1 MLETEEKIL
10 TRECLQMA
18 LDAGASKA
26 RASLS
31 KNVMNIVS
39 TLDGEVD
46 KITSCLDRSI
56 SLNLFVDGR
65 YGTFSTNKLGR
76 DSLREFS
83 LKAVGTTRMLAE
95 DAFRALPSPERTAKD
110 AAGGNELGICDPEWN
125 SVTPEQR
132 IAFALENSVRRAAGS
147 CCSVSLPP
155 RARLTQKTSTE
166 QHVPSA
172 TGQIVQE
179 KGWEL
184 VSEEGEYS
192 DSEYWNYVV
201 DTQGTEVLH
210 AETSFEFFTEL
221 TIQDSRGRKY
231 SGGWWEA
238 APLLKDF
245 HPEKVAPAAL
255 EEAVMQI
262 GPRRCRS
269 GKYRAVI
276 DSEVSQKVL
285 NPILNALNAF
295 NIQQKNSFLTDALG
309 KQVFPAGLDI
319 MDMPRIPGEACGRM
333 FDSEGVATSNHYIV
347 KDGVV
352 QEYFVNTYM
361 ANKLGIAPTIE
372 DATRP
377 VILPFLAGSATP
389 NRCRQSRHPSQ
400 PAGWVPPSNGAQ
412 GGTPPRMALPANKND
427 IMAYFGEGIYI
438 TDFCGGNSNP
448 ATGDFSYAIQGYRFK
463 DGKIVHPVREML
475 ITGNI
480 VDLWSR
486 LLAAGSDARRCRVK
500 LTPTLAFDAV
510 DFSG

>member
-1 MLETEEKIL
+1 MLENDEKIL
-10 TRECLQMA
+10 TQECLKMA
-18 LDAGASKA
+18 LEAGASKV

-31 KNVMNIVS
+31 KNTMNIVA

-46 KITSCLDRSI
+46 KVTACLDRSI
-56 SLNLFVDGR
+56 TLNLFVDGR
-65 YGTFSTNKLGR
+65 YGTFSTNKL
-76 DSLREFS
+76 DTASLRSFIGR
-83 LKAVGTTRMLAE
+83 AVETTRMLAP
-95 DAFRALPSPERTAKD
+95 DPCRDLPAPSRTAKD
-110 AAGGNELGICDPEWN
+110 AVSGNELGICDPAWR

-132 IAFALENSVRRAAGS
+132 IAFALNNSVGVVAPSRYRHAQGSLKKLRRSNTSDAVCGS
-147 CCSVSLPP
+147 NWKL
-155 RARLTQKTSTE
+155 
-166 QHVPSA
+166 
-172 TGQIVQE
+172 I
-179 KGWEL
+179 
-184 VSEEGEYS
+184 SEEGEYS

-262 GPRRCRS
+262 GPKRCRS

-319 MDMPRIPGEACGRM
+319 MDMPRIPGEACGKM
-333 FDSEGVATSNHYIV
+333 FDSEGVATANHYIV

-361 ANKLGIAPTIE
+361 ANKLGVTPTIE
-372 DATRP
+372 DAMRP
-377 VILPFLAGSATP
+377 VI
-389 NRCRQSRHPSQ
+389 CRFGNGVSRQ
-400 PAGWVPPSNGAQ
+400 
-412 GGTPPRMALPANKND
+412 D
-427 IMAYFGEGIYI
+427 IMKTCGDGILI

-486 LLAAGSDARRCRVK
+486 LLAAGDDARRCRAK
-500 LTPTLAFDAV
+500 LTPTLAFDQV

>member
-1 MLETEEKIL
+1 MLTAEEKKI
-10 TRECLQMA
+10 TRASLEMA
-18 LDAGASKA
+18 LEAGASKA

-31 KNVMNIVS
+31 KNTMSIVA

-46 KITSCLDRSI
+46 KVTGCLDRSI

-65 YGTFSTNKLGR
+65 YGTFSTNKL
-76 DSLREFS
+76 DEESLRAFIG
-83 LKAVGTTRMLAE
+83 KAVDTTRMLAA
-95 DAFRALPSPERTAKD
+95 DACRDLPDPARTAKD
-110 AAGGNELGICDPEWN
+110 ASEGDELGICDPAWN

-132 IAFALENSVRRAAGS
+132 IAYALENSASAGMPGRS
-147 CCSVSLPP
+147 CSSGSP
-155 RARLTQKTSTE
+155 
-166 QHVPSA
+166 
-172 TGQIVQE
+172 
-179 KGWEL
+179 KGWKL

-192 DSEYWNYVV
+192 DSQYFNYVV
-201 DTQGTEVLH
+201 DTQGLEVLH
-210 AETSFEFFTEL
+210 SETSFEFFTEL

-238 APLLKDF
+238 APLLRDF

-255 EEAVMQI
+255 QEAVMQI
-262 GPRRCRS
+262 GPKSCPG

-276 DSEVSQKVL
+276 DSEVSQKLL

-295 NIQQKNSFLTDALG
+295 SIQQKNSFLDGTIG
-309 KQVFPAGLDI
+309 KQIFPAGFNL
-319 MDMPRIPGEACGRM
+319 MDMPRIPGEACGKM
-333 FDSEGVATSNHYIV
+333 FDSEGVATTNHFII

-361 ANKLGIAPTIE
+361 AAKLGIAPTVE

-377 VILPFLAGSATP
+377 YIPPFISGK
-389 NRCRQSRHPSQ
+389 QD
-400 PAGWVPPSNGAQ
+400 GIVPPTLRNEI
-412 GGTPPRMALPANKND
+412 MALCGD
-427 IMAYFGEGIYI
+427 GILI

-463 DGKIVHPVREML
+463 EGKIVHPVREML

-480 VDLWSR
+480 VTLWSN
-486 LLAAGSDARRCRVK
+486 LIAAGDDARRCRAK
-500 LTPTLAFDAV
+500 LTPTLAFDNV

>member
-1 MLETEEKIL
+1 MLEKEEKLL
-10 TRECLQMA
+10 TEKCLQMA
-18 LDAGASKA
+18 ADAGADKA

-31 KNVMNIVS
+31 KNVMSIVS

-46 KITSCLDRSI
+46 KVTSCLDRSI
-56 SLNLFVDGR
+56 TLNLFVDGR
-65 YGTFSTNKLGR
+65 YGTFSTNKLDA
-76 DSLREFS
+76 DSLRSFIGR
-83 LKAVGTTRMLAE
+83 AVETTRMLAP
-95 DAFRALPSPERTAKD
+95 DPCRDLPSPSRTAKD
-110 AAGGNELGICDPEWN
+110 AVSGNELGICDPAWN
-125 SVTPEQR
+125 TVTPEQR
-132 IAFALENSVRRAAGS
+132 IAFALENSVNMAAGS

-172 TGQIVQE
+172 SGQIVKE
-179 KGWEL
+179 KGWKL

-192 DSEYWNYVV
+192 DSEYWNFVV
-201 DTQGTEVLH
+201 DSQGTKVLH
-210 AETSFEFFTEL
+210 SETSFEYFTEL

-238 APLLKDF
+238 SPLLKDF
-245 HPEKVAPAAL
+245 HPERVAPAAL

-262 GPRRCRS
+262 GPKRCRS

-319 MDMPRIPGEACGRM
+319 MDIPRTPGEACGKM

-352 QEYFVNTYM
+352 QEFFVNTYM
-361 ANKLGIAPTIE
+361 ANKLGVAPTIE

-377 VILPFLAGSATP
+377 FVPRFGSAGTA
-389 NRCRQSRHPSQ
+389 RQ
-400 PAGWVPPSNGAQ
+400 
-412 GGTPPRMALPANKND
+412 D
-427 IMAYFGEGIYI
+427 IMAFCGDGILI

-480 VDLWSR
+480 VNLWSR
-486 LLAAGSDARRCRVK
+486 LLAAGSDARRCRAK

>member
-1 MLETEEKIL
+1 MLEKEEKQL
-10 TRECLQMA
+10 TRDCLAMA
-18 LDAGASKA
+18 LEAGAEKA

-31 KNVMNIVS
+31 KNTMNIVA

-46 KITSCLDRSI
+46 KVTSCLDRSI
-56 SLNLFVDGR
+56 SLNLYVDGR
-65 YGTFSTNKLGR
+65 YGTFSTNKLDR
-76 DSLREFS
+76 ESLRAFIC
-83 LKAVGTTRMLAE
+83 KAVGTTRMLAA
-95 DAFRALPSPERTAKD
+95 DACRDLPDSARTAKD
-110 AAGGNELGICDPEWN
+110 ASKGNELGICDSAWS
-125 SVTPEQR
+125 SVTPDQR
-132 IAFALENSVRRAAGS
+132 IAFALENCAHRWLADGRVAPAKFFEQAPCVAVARRNNN
-147 CCSVSLPP
+147 SVS
-155 RARLTQKTSTE
+155 RAQ
-166 QHVPSA
+166 
-172 TGQIVQE
+172 
-179 KGWEL
+179 GWKL
-184 VSEEGEYS
+184 ISEEGEYS
-192 DSEYWNYVV
+192 DSEYFNYVV
-201 DTQGTEVLH
+201 DTRGLEVLH
-210 AETSFEFFTEL
+210 SETSFEFFTEL
-221 TIQDSRGRKY
+221 TIQDTRGRKY

-262 GPRRCRS
+262 GPKACPS

-285 NPILNALNAF
+285 NPILGALNAF

-309 KQVFPAGLDI
+309 KLLFPEGLDI
-319 MDMPRIPGEACGRM
+319 MDMPRIPGEACGKM

-377 VILPFLAGSATP
+377 YIPVFMREGFRTGDGSAFIP
-389 NRCRQSRHPSQ
+389 AEADRQCLMS
-400 PAGWVPPSNGAQ
+400 ACG
-412 GGTPPRMALPANKND
+412 D
-427 IMAYFGEGIYI
+427 GILI

-448 ATGDFSYAIQGYRFK
+448 ATGDFSYAIQGYRFEN
-463 DGKIVHPVREML
+463 GRIVHPVREML

-480 VDLWSR
+480 LTLWSE
-486 LLAAGSDARRCRVK
+486 LLAAGADARRCRAK
-500 LTPTLAFDAV
+500 LTPTLAFDNV

>member
-1 MLETEEKIL
+1 MLEKDEKIL
-10 TRECLQMA
+10 TRECLKMA
-18 LDAGASKA
+18 LEAGASKA

-31 KNVMNIVS
+31 KNTMNIVA

-46 KITSCLDRSI
+46 KITACLDRSI
-56 SLNLFVDGR
+56 TVNLFVDGR
-65 YGTFSTNKLGR
+65 YGTFSTNKLDA
-76 DSLREFS
+76 DSLRSFIVR
-83 LKAVGTTRMLAE
+83 AVETTRMLAP
-95 DAFRALPSPERTAKD
+95 DPCRDLPEPSRTAKD
-110 AAGGNELGICDPEWN
+110 AVVGSELGICDPAWR

-132 IAFALENSVRRAAGS
+132 IAFALDNCCGRS
-147 CCSVSLPP
+147 CSSASLPP
-155 RARLTQKTSTE
+155 RTRPAQKTSSE
-166 QHVPSA
+166 EHVLP
-172 TGQIVQE
+172 QPKNNWKLI
-179 KGWEL
+179 
-184 VSEEGEYS
+184 SEEGEYS

-295 NIQQKNSFLTDALG
+295 NIQQKNSFLTDAIG

-319 MDMPRIPGEACGRM
+319 MDMPRIPGEACGKM
-333 FDSEGVATSNHYIV
+333 FDSEGVATANHYIV

-352 QEYFVNTYM
+352 QEFFVNTYM
-361 ANKLGIAPTIE
+361 ANKLGVAPTIE
-372 DATRP
+372 DAMRP
-377 VILPFLAGSATP
+377 VI
-389 NRCRQSRHPSQ
+389 CRFGNGVSRQ
-400 PAGWVPPSNGAQ
+400 
-412 GGTPPRMALPANKND
+412 D
-427 IMAYFGEGIYI
+427 IMKTCGDGILI

-486 LLAAGSDARRCRVK
+486 LLAAGDDARRCRAK
-500 LTPTLAFDAV
+500 LTPTLAFDQV

>member
-1 MLETEEKIL
+1 MLETEERIL
-10 TRECLQMA
+10 TRDCLQMA

-31 KNVMNIVS
+31 KNTMNIVA

-56 SLNLFVDGR
+56 TLNLFVDGR
-65 YGTFSTNKLGR
+65 YGTFSTNKLDSGALRGFIGR
-76 DSLREFS
+76 
-83 LKAVGTTRMLAE
+83 AVETTRMLAP
-95 DAFRALPSPERTAKD
+95 DTCRDLPAAERTAKD
-110 AAGGNELGICDPEWN
+110 AVSGNELGICDPTW
-125 SVTPEQR
+125 SSLTPEQR
-132 IAFALENSVRRAAGS
+132 IAFALDNSVRRAD
-147 CCSVSLPP
+147 
-155 RARLTQKTSTE
+155 
-166 QHVPSA
+166 
-172 TGQIVQE
+172 GQISQE
-179 KGWEL
+179 RGWHL

-192 DSEYWNYVV
+192 DSEYWNYVT
-201 DTQGTEVLH
+201 DSQGTEVLH

-255 EEAVMQI
+255 DEAVMQI
-262 GPRRCRS
+262 GPKRCRS

-295 NIQQKNSFLTDALG
+295 NIQQKNSFLTEALG
-309 KQVFPAGLDI
+309 KQIFPAGLDI
-319 MDMPRIPGEACGRM
+319 MDMPRIPGEACGKM

-352 QEYFVNTYM
+352 QEFFVNTYM
-361 ANKLGIAPTIE
+361 ANKLGTAPTVE

-377 VILPFLAGSATP
+377 FIPAFPPVI
-389 NRCRQSRHPSQ
+389 PS
-400 PAGWVPPSNGAQ
+400 
-412 GGTPPRMALPANKND
+412 TPPTPRNEVTKES
-427 IMAYFGEGIYI
+427 IMQACGDGILI

-463 DGKIVHPVREML
+463 DGKIAYPVREML

-480 VDLWSR
+480 VELWSH
-486 LLAAGSDARRCRVK
+486 LLAAGTDARRCRAK

>member
-1 MLETEEKIL
+1 MLEKEEKQL
-10 TRECLQMA
+10 TRDCLAMA
-18 LDAGASKA
+18 LEAGAEKA

-31 KNVMNIVS
+31 KNTMNIVA

-46 KITSCLDRSI
+46 KVTSCLDRSI
-56 SLNLFVDGR
+56 SLNLYVDGR
-65 YGTFSTNKLGR
+65 YGAFSTNKLDR
-76 DSLREFS
+76 ESLRTFIG
-83 LKAVGTTRMLAE
+83 KAVGTTRMLAA
-95 DAFRALPSPERTAKD
+95 DTCRDLPDPARTAKD
-110 AAGGNELGICDPEWN
+110 ASKGDELGICDPAWS
-125 SVTPEQR
+125 SVTPDQR
-132 IAFALENSVRRAAGS
+132 IAFALENSASSVKPGRS
-147 CCSVSLPP
+147 CSSVSLPP
-155 RARLTQKTSTE
+155 HTRPAQNTSPE
-166 QHVPSA
+166 EHVLPVA
-172 TGQIVQE
+172 A
-179 KGWEL
+179 KGWKL
-184 VSEEGEYS
+184 ISEEGEYS
-192 DSEYWNYVV
+192 DSLYYNYVV
-201 DTQGTEVLH
+201 DTQGLEVLH
-210 AETSFEFFTEL
+210 SETSFEFFTEL
-221 TIQDSRGRKY
+221 TIQDSKGHKY

-255 EEAVMQI
+255 QEAVMQI
-262 GPRRCRS
+262 GPQSCPS

-295 NIQQKNSFLTDALG
+295 NIQQNNSFLTETLG

-319 MDMPRIPGEACGRM
+319 MDMPRIPGEACGKM
-333 FDSEGVATSNHYIV
+333 FDSEGVATSDHYIV

-361 ANKLGIAPTIE
+361 SNKLGIAPTIE

-377 VILPFLAGSATP
+377 YIPVFWKNGIRRSDGAAAIPAKADRQCLMEACGDGIL
-389 NRCRQSRHPSQ
+389 
-400 PAGWVPPSNGAQ
+400 
-412 GGTPPRMALPANKND
+412 
-427 IMAYFGEGIYI
+427 I

-480 VDLWSR
+480 VTLWSG
-486 LLAAGSDARRCRVK
+486 LLAAGDDARRCRAK
-500 LTPTLAFDAV
+500 LTPTLAFDNV

>member
-1 MLETEEKIL
+1 MLEKEEKLL
-10 TRECLQMA
+10 TEKCLQMA
-18 LDAGASKA
+18 ADAGADKA

-31 KNVMNIVS
+31 KNVMSIVS

-46 KITSCLDRSI
+46 KVTSCLDRSI
-56 SLNLFVDGR
+56 TLNLFVDGR
-65 YGTFSTNKLGR
+65 YGSFSTNKLDA
-76 DSLREFS
+76 DSLRSFIGR
-83 LKAVGTTRMLAE
+83 AVETTRMLAP
-95 DAFRALPSPERTAKD
+95 DPCRDLPSPSRTAKD
-110 AAGGNELGICDPEWN
+110 AVSGNELGICDPAWN
-125 SVTPEQR
+125 TVTPEQR
-132 IAFALENSVRRAAGS
+132 IAFALNNSVSRQAGRAPLTKFFERAS
-147 CCSVSLPP
+147 CVAV
-155 RARLTQKTSTE
+155 ARQRSNSGPGE
-166 QHVPSA
+166 S
-172 TGQIVQE
+172 G
-179 KGWEL
+179 GWKL
-184 VSEEGEYS
+184 ISEEGEYS

-201 DTQGTEVLH
+201 DSQGTKVLH
-210 AETSFEFFTEL
+210 SETSFEYFTEL

-238 APLLKDF
+238 SPLLKDF
-245 HPEKVAPAAL
+245 HPERVAPAAL

-262 GPRRCRS
+262 GPKRCRS

-319 MDMPRIPGEACGRM
+319 MDIPRTPGEACGKM

-352 QEYFVNTYM
+352 QEFFVNTYM

-377 VILPFLAGSATP
+377 FVPRFGSAGTA
-389 NRCRQSRHPSQ
+389 RQ
-400 PAGWVPPSNGAQ
+400 
-412 GGTPPRMALPANKND
+412 D
-427 IMAYFGEGIYI
+427 IMAFCGDGILI

-463 DGKIVHPVREML
+463 GGKIVHPVREML

-486 LLAAGSDARRCRVK
+486 LLAAGSDARRCRAK
-500 LTPTLAFDAV
+500 LTPTLAFDDV

>member
-1 MLETEEKIL
+1 MLEKEEKQL
-10 TRECLQMA
+10 TRDCLAMA
-18 LDAGASKA
+18 LEAGAEKA

-31 KNVMNIVS
+31 KNTMNIVA

-46 KITSCLDRSI
+46 KVTSCLDRSI
-56 SLNLFVDGR
+56 SLNLYVDGR
-65 YGTFSTNKLGR
+65 YGTFSTNKLDR
-76 DSLREFS
+76 ESLRAFIG
-83 LKAVGTTRMLAE
+83 KATGTTRMLAP
-95 DAFRALPSPERTAKD
+95 DACRDLPDPARTAKD
-110 AAGGNELGICDPEWN
+110 ASEGNELGICDSAWS
-125 SVTPEQR
+125 SVTPDQR
-132 IAFALENSVRRAAGS
+132 IAFALENCAHRWLADGRVAPAKFFEQAPCVAVARRNNN
-147 CCSVSLPP
+147 SVS
-155 RARLTQKTSTE
+155 RAQ
-166 QHVPSA
+166 
-172 TGQIVQE
+172 
-179 KGWEL
+179 GWKL
-184 VSEEGEYS
+184 ISEEGEYS
-192 DSEYWNYVV
+192 DSEYFNYVV
-201 DTQGTEVLH
+201 DTRGLEVLH
-210 AETSFEFFTEL
+210 SETSFEFFTEL
-221 TIQDSRGRKY
+221 TIQDTRGRKY

-262 GPRRCRS
+262 GPKACPS

-285 NPILNALNAF
+285 NPILGALNAF

-309 KQVFPAGLDI
+309 KRLFPEGLDI
-319 MDMPRIPGEACGRM
+319 MDMPRIPGEACGKM

-377 VILPFLAGSATP
+377 YIPVFMREGFRTGDGSAFIP
-389 NRCRQSRHPSQ
+389 AEADRQCLMS
-400 PAGWVPPSNGAQ
+400 ACG
-412 GGTPPRMALPANKND
+412 D
-427 IMAYFGEGIYI
+427 GILI

-448 ATGDFSYAIQGYRFK
+448 ATGDFSYAIQGYRFEN
-463 DGKIVHPVREML
+463 GRIVHPVREML

-480 VDLWSR
+480 LTLWSG
-486 LLAAGSDARRCRVK
+486 LLAAGADARRCRAK
-500 LTPTLAFDAV
+500 LTPTLAFDNV

>member
-1 MLETEEKIL
+1 MLEKEEKQL
-10 TRECLQMA
+10 TRDCLAMA
-18 LDAGASKA
+18 LEAGAEKA

-31 KNVMNIVS
+31 KNTMNIVA

-46 KITSCLDRSI
+46 KVTSCLDRSI
-56 SLNLFVDGR
+56 SLNLYVEGR
-65 YGTFSTNKLGR
+65 YGTFSTNKLDR
-76 DSLREFS
+76 ESLRAFIC
-83 LKAVGTTRMLAE
+83 KAVGTTRMLAA
-95 DAFRALPSPERTAKD
+95 DACRDLPDPARTAKD
-110 AAGGNELGICDPEWN
+110 ASKGNELGICDSAWS
-125 SVTPEQR
+125 SVTPDQR
-132 IAFALENSVRRAAGS
+132 IAFALENCAHRWLADGRVAPAKFFEQAPCVAVARRNNN
-147 CCSVSLPP
+147 SVS
-155 RARLTQKTSTE
+155 RAQ
-166 QHVPSA
+166 
-172 TGQIVQE
+172 
-179 KGWEL
+179 GWKL
-184 VSEEGEYS
+184 ISEEGEYS
-192 DSEYWNYVV
+192 DSEYFNYVV
-201 DTQGTEVLH
+201 DTRGLEVLH
-210 AETSFEFFTEL
+210 SETSFEFFTEL
-221 TIQDSRGRKY
+221 TIQDTRGRKY

-262 GPRRCRS
+262 GPKACPS

-285 NPILNALNAF
+285 NPILGALNAF

-309 KQVFPAGLDI
+309 KRLFPEGLDI
-319 MDMPRIPGEACGRM
+319 MDMPRIPGEACGKM

-377 VILPFLAGSATP
+377 YIPVFMREGFRTGDGSAFIP
-389 NRCRQSRHPSQ
+389 AEADRQCLMS
-400 PAGWVPPSNGAQ
+400 ACG
-412 GGTPPRMALPANKND
+412 D
-427 IMAYFGEGIYI
+427 GILI

-448 ATGDFSYAIQGYRFK
+448 ATGDFSYAIQGYRFEN
-463 DGKIVHPVREML
+463 GRIVHPVREML

-480 VDLWSR
+480 LTLWSG
-486 LLAAGSDARRCRVK
+486 LLAAGADARRCRAK
-500 LTPTLAFDAV
+500 LTPTLAFDNV